1 MLDLTSLEFFIK
13 KTIEWALRE
22 HSKTD
27 PIAVQKF
34 VDGTELTS
42 LCRRE
47 TLKVLIGTINAHQ
60 IAV

>member
-13 KTIEWALRE
+13 KTIERALRE

-47 TLKVLIGTINAHQ
+47 TLKVFNRYN
-60 IAV
+60 